1 MYTGKCVIYLKSL
14 GKYFRI
20 LFDKME
26 FAPCPTP
33 KPKVRQS
40 FGLITSS
47 DDVCNSD
54 ADAEALFMKFPGR
67 SSESGDDDTA
77 AGGAAGGSTLSSAFA
92 NEFERFS

>member
-1 MYTGKCVIYLKSL
+1 
-14 GKYFRI
+14 
-20 LFDKME
+20 ME

-33 KPKVRQS
+33 KPKVRQPLSELSES

-47 DDVCNSD
+47 DDACNFD

-77 AGGAAGGSTLSSAFA
+77 AGGAAVGGAAGGSTLSSAFA